1 MEVVKILGLKYSLRT
16 CFESKNFSS
25 NSCVAN
31 LVKLLSLKM
40 SDKYSS
46 ESTSISN
53 IPDVQDTGA
62 IKPRR
67 SFRLSEAERKHQIE
81 KEAQTAQRPT
91 SFMLRNLPVNDFERQ
106 LARHRRATMN
116 CPRSNIISC

>member
-1 MEVVKILGLKYSLRT
+1 
-16 CFESKNFSS
+16 
-25 NSCVAN
+25 
-31 LVKLLSLKM
+31 M
-40 SDKYSS
+40 SDKNSS
-46 ESTSISN
+46 ESASISN
-53 IPDVQDTGA
+53 ILDVQDTGA

-91 SFMLRNLPVNDFERQ
+91 SFLLRNLPVNDFERQ